1 MFFTLLAH
9 EVGPQT
15 GLVWAFEASF
25 VFTRLRLLRD
35 IHAAVKASDSATW
48 IGAMLTRS
56 EFGSSRRIRT
66 MSTIRVNE
74 L

>member
-1 MFFTLLAH
+1 MRWVLK
-9 EVGPQT
+9 Q
-15 GLVWAFEASF
+15 VWAFEASF

-35 IHAAVKASDSATW
+35 IHAAVKALEHISATR

-56 EFGSSRRIRT
+56 EFGSSRRIRI